1 MWKNYF
7 KIAVKNLLKR
17 KLYAGINVFGLATA
31 IACFVLLSLYLENE
45 WTYDR
50 WYKNVTE
57 LYRLRMDYGQKG
69 EKPVQTALTP
79 NILATAIK
87 DQPEIEKVVR
97 VYHRDV
103 SIQYKDKSW
112 NEKRFLYADAPFF
125 QLFSFPLKAGNAATV
140 LSGPDMVVI
149 SASMAKKYF
158 GDTDPVGKT
167 LLINGKRSYQVTG
180 VAADAPSNTH
190 LKFDFV
196 ASYSTLQLKEYW
208 GSANYYTYVQ
218 VQHPAQLSTLQ
229 ASLTALA
236 RQQLG
241 DEERNSGA
249 SLNFVPERVADI
261 HLHSVAADV
270 TEAKGDMRYNY
281 VFALIGG
288 MLLIIACVNF
298 MNLATAR
305 STERS
310 REVGVR
316 KALGAQRGQLF
327 WQFMM
332 ESALL
337 TGIALGIG
345 LLLARL
351 LLPAFNQLAD
361 VQLQMG
367 GTGGYRIYMVLA
379 VIFVLVS
386 FVTGIYPALFLSGFR
401 PVQVL
406 KGSQTA
412 PPRGRGIRQSLVVFQ
427 FAASIF
433 FIICTLVVQQQMQ
446 YIQHKKLGLDRSEV
460 LALNGF
466 KADAQVLESFKGR
479 LLQLSG
485 VTHVTASAESPVDV
499 QGGYSID
506 HIEGRPASYTLN
518 INALPVEKDYL
529 KTLGITLLSGE
540 DLTHADIADIL
551 KEPSEARAYHFFL
564 NETAVKKL
572 GWTPEAA
579 VGKRMM
585 LNGREGTVKGVVKD
599 FHFASMKSKIEPIVV
614 FPEYDWFQQ
623 IYVKTGGSDKQ
634 QVIAAIGALW
644 KEVQPATPFDYHFL
658 DDDFNRMYKS
668 EYRVGAVLGV
678 FATLVMIVSCLGLLG
693 LAALT
698 TQQRTREIGIR
709 KVLGASVTN
718 VVAMLSKDFIRL
730 VLLALLLAVPVAW
743 YVGRNWLDAFAY
755 HASLSVWLFVAAGAL
770 AIVVALLTV
779 SLQSVKT
786 ATMNPVKS
794 LRAE

>member
-50 WYKNVTE
+50 WYKNVSE
-57 LYRLRMDYGQKG
+57 IYRVRMDYGQKG
-69 EKPVQTALTP
+69 EKLVQTAMTP
-79 NILATAIK
+79 NILATTIK
-87 DQPEIEKVVR
+87 DLPEIQKVAR
-97 VYHRDV
+97 VYQRDV
-103 SIQYKDKSW
+103 SIRYENKSA
-112 NEKRFLYADAPFF
+112 NEGRFLYADAPFF
-125 QLFSFPLKAGNAATV
+125 QLFSFPLQTGNAATV
-140 LSGPDMVVI
+140 LNGPNMVVI

-158 GDTDPVGKT
+158 GDTDPIGKT
-167 LLINGKRSYQVTG
+167 LLINGTRSLQVTG
-180 VAADAPSNTH
+180 VAVDPPANTH

-218 VQHPAQLSTLQ
+218 VQNPAQLSSLQ
-229 ASLTALA
+229 ASLTAIG
-236 RQQLG
+236 RQQLS
-241 DEERNSGA
+241 DEERNGGA
-249 SLNFVPERVADI
+249 MLNFIPEHVSDI
-261 HLHSVAADV
+261 HLHSVATDT
-270 TEAKGDMRYNY
+270 TEERGDIRYNY
-281 VFALIGG
+281 IFALIGG
-288 MLLIIACVNF
+288 MLLVIACVNF

-337 TGIALGIG
+337 TGIAMGIG
-345 LLLARL
+345 LVLARL

-361 VQLQMG
+361 VQLQISG
-367 GTGGYRIYMVLA
+367 AGGYQIYLILVG
-379 VIFVLVS
+379 VFFLVS
-386 FVTGIYPALFLSGFR
+386 FATGIYPALFLSGFR

-406 KGSQTA
+406 KGSQAAT
-412 PPRGRGIRQSLVVFQ
+412 PKGRGIRQSLVVFQ

-433 FIICTLVVQQQMQ
+433 FIICTLVVQRQMQ
-446 YIQHKKLGLDRSEV
+446 YIQHKKLGLDRSGV
-460 LALNGF
+460 LVMNGF
-466 KADAQVLESFKGR
+466 KGNEQALESLKGR

-485 VTHVTASAESPVDV
+485 VTHVTAAAESPVLV

-506 HIEGRPASYTLN
+506 HIEGRQQNYTMN
-518 INALPVEKDYL
+518 INALPIEKDYL
-529 KTLGITLLSGE
+529 KTLGISLLSGE

-551 KEPSEARAYHFFL
+551 KEKSEERAYHFFL

-572 GWTPEAA
+572 GWTPDVA

-585 LNGREGTVKGVVKD
+585 LNGRVGTVKGVMKD

-644 KEVQPATPFDYHFL
+644 KEVQPAVPFDYHFL

-668 EYRVGAVLGV
+668 EYRIGTVLGT
-678 FATLVMIVSCLGLLG
+678 FATLVMVVSCLGLLG

-718 VVAMLSKDFIRL
+718 VVAMLSKDFIKL
-730 VLLALLLAVPVAW
+730 VLIALVIAIPAAWLA
-743 YVGRNWLDAFAY
+743 GRNWLAAFAY
-755 HASLSVWLFVAAGAL
+755 HTSLSVWLFLLAGAL
-770 AIVVALLTV
+770 VILVALLTV

-794 LRAE
+794 LRSE

>member
-31 IACFVLLSLYLENE
+31 IACFVLLALYLENE

-50 WYKNVTE
+50 WYKNVSE
-57 LYRLRMDYGQKG
+57 IYRLRMDYGEKG
-69 EKPVQTALTP
+69 EKPVQIALTP

-87 DQPEIEKVVR
+87 DLPEIQKVVR

-103 SIQYKDKSW
+103 SIQYDNKSW
-112 NEKRFLYADAPFF
+112 NEKRFIYADPSFF
-125 QLFSFPLKAGNAATV
+125 QLFSFSLKAGNAATV
-140 LSGPDMVVI
+140 LNGPDMVVI

-158 GDTDPVGKT
+158 GDTDPIGKT

-180 VAADAPSNTH
+180 VAVDPPSNTH
-190 LKFDFV
+190 LRFDFV
-196 ASYSTLQLKEYW
+196 ASYSTLQFPERW

-218 VQHPAQLSTLQ
+218 VQQPSQLASLQ

-236 RQQLG
+236 RQQLS
-241 DEERNSGA
+241 DEERSSGA
-249 SLNFVPERVADI
+249 NLNFVPERMADI
-261 HLHSVAADV
+261 HLHSVAADL
-270 TEAKGDMRYNY
+270 TEQKGDIRYNY
-281 VFALIGG
+281 IFGLIGG

-316 KALGAQRGQLF
+316 KALGAQREQLF

-345 LLLARL
+345 LVLARL

-361 VQLQMG
+361 VQLQMSG
-367 GTGGYRIYMVLA
+367 AGGYRIYAILV
-379 VIFVLVS
+379 VVFFLVS
-386 FVTGIYPALFLSGFR
+386 FVTGIYPALFLSGFK

-412 PPRGRGIRQSLVVFQ
+412 TPRGRGIRQSLVVFQ

-433 FIICTLVVQQQMQ
+433 FIICTLIVQRQMQ
-446 YIQHKKLGLDRSEV
+446 YIQHKKLGLDRSEIV
-460 LALNGF
+460 ALNGF
-466 KADAQVLESFKGR
+466 KGDVQALESFKGR

-485 VTHVTASAESPVDV
+485 VTNVTAAAESPVDI

-506 HIEGRPASYTLN
+506 HIQDRPESYTLN
-518 INALPVEKDYL
+518 INALPIEKDYL
-529 KTLGITLLSGE
+529 KTVGIGLLSGE
-540 DLTHADIADIL
+540 DLTRADIADIL
-551 KEPSEARAYHFFL
+551 SEQSEERKYHFFL
-564 NETAVKKL
+564 NETAVRKL
-572 GWTPEAA
+572 GWTPASA

-585 LNGREGTVKGVVKD
+585 LNGRTGTVKGVMKD
-599 FHFASMKSKIEPIVV
+599 FHFASMKSKIEPIVL

-634 QVIAAIGALW
+634 RVIAAIGALW
-644 KEVQPATPFDYHFL
+644 KEVQPAIPFDYHFL

-678 FATLVMIVSCLGLLG
+678 FATLVMVVSCLGLLG

-718 VVAMLSKDFIRL
+718 VVAMLSKDFVRL
-730 VLLALLLAVPVAW
+730 VLIALLISIPAAW
-743 YVGRNWLDAFAY
+743 YIGHQWLEAFAY
-755 HASLSVWLFVAAGAL
+755 HAALSMGLFLIAGVL
-770 AIVVALLTV
+770 AIGVALLTV
-779 SLQSVKT
+779 SLQSVKA

-794 LRAE
+794 LKSE